1 MTRQDRTGGEH
12 RPITPPEINA
22 KNVMTIR
29 TKDETAIPANSN
41 VINGASSQCAMPI
54 PVYHDLYRVGNG
66 GRMTVVAISKD
77 YGGCHDS
84 KDYGGC
90 HDRQMGEAGSGN
102 IRPPQFLSFLPLVLH
117 VSDPPLP

>member
-1 MTRQDRTGGEH
+1 
-12 RPITPPEINA
+12 
-22 KNVMTIR
+22 
-29 TKDETAIPANSN
+29 
-41 VINGASSQCAMPI
+41 MPI
-54 PVYHDLYRVGNG
+54 PVYHDLYRVRNG
-66 GRMTVVAISKD
+66 GRMTVIAI
-77 YGGCHDS
+77 S